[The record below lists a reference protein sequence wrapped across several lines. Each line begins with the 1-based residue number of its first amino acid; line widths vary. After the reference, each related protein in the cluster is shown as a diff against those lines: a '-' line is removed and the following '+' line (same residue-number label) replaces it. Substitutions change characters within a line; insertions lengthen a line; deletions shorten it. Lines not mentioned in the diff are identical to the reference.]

1 MAITATEPE
10 SSPSVRHGTFSR
22 LWEYRDLVKNLVAKD
37 IKVRYMGAA
46 LGFAWS
52 LGNPLILFATY
63 FLVFTY
69 IFPSKTPHYALYLI
83 TGILHWNLFAMNT
96 AQASEMLVSN
106 ASLMKKLAF
115 PRVLI
120 PLANLLV
127 HVVLWLAAMCI
138 YGLLYPWLG
147 GPWSW
152 ALLAY
157 PAYMIL
163 YLAFLFGLSLTL
175 AVLYVDFRDLKH
187 IVEVMLMVLF
197 WASPVVYPLKLVPA
211 QFRTFYLLNPL
222 TQAVVCFDKLL
233 YSGQMPNLKV
243 TACFALW
250 AVAALGLGLYLL
262 HRRGPRLIERL

>member
-1 MAITATEPE
+1 MTVTATDAG
-10 SSPSVRHGTFSR
+10 SPQAPTKGTFAR
-22 LWEYRDLVKNLVAKD
+22 LWGYRDLVKNLVAKD
-37 IKVRYMGAA
+37 IKVRYMGAT

-69 IFPSKTPHYALYLI
+69 IFPSHTPHYALYLI
-83 TGILHWNLFAMNT
+83 TGILHWNLFATNT
-96 AQASEMLVSN
+96 AQSSEMLVGN
-106 ASLMKKLAF
+106 AGLMKKLAF
-115 PRVLI
+115 PRVFI

-127 HVVLWLAAMCI
+127 NVVLWLAAMCV

-211 QFRTFYLLNPL
+211 RFLCFYKLNPL
-222 TQAVVCFDKLL
+222 TQAIVCFDKLL
-233 YSGQMPNLKV
+233 YSGQMPSLKL
-243 TACFALW
+243 TAGFALW
-250 AVAALGLGLYLL
+250 TVAALSVGLYLL

>member
-1 MAITATEPE
+1 MTVAASEYG
-10 SSPSVRHGTFSR
+10 SPQGPTKGTFSR
-22 LWEYRDLVKNLVAKD
+22 LWGYRDLVKNLVAKD

-69 IFPSKTPHYALYLI
+69 IFPSHTPHYALYLI

-96 AQASEMLVSN
+96 AQSSEMLVSN
-106 ASLMKKLAF
+106 AGLMKKLAF
-115 PRVLI
+115 PRVFI

-127 HVVLWLAAMCI
+127 NVVLWLAAMCV

-197 WASPVVYPLKLVPA
+197 WASPVVYPLKLVPTR
-211 QFRTFYLLNPL
+211 FLSFYMLNPL
-222 TQAVVCFDKLL
+222 TEAIVCFDKLL
-233 YSGQMPNLKV
+233 YFGRLPNLKL
-243 TACFALW
+243 TSCFALW
-250 AVAALGLGLYLL
+250 AAAALGVGLYLL
-262 HRRGPRLIERL
+262 HRRGPRLVERL